1 MKCKYL
7 IWMPVIR
14 PIWQKRLKMTN
25 LRLEAEWQAADIVT
39 HVWKY
44 LYECAV
50 QAIVMLT
57 LHTVSWNN

>member
-1 MKCKYL
+1 
-7 IWMPVIR
+7 
-14 PIWQKRLKMTN
+14 MTN